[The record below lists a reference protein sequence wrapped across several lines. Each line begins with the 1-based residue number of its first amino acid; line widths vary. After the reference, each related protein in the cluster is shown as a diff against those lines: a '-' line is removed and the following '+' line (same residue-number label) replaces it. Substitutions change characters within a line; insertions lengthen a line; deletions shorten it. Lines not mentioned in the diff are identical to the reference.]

1 MTRIIS
7 LTALV
12 AALAAS
18 SAARP
23 APNTHAVHE
32 KRGAVSSRWSNPLR
46 VRSDADVHV
55 KIGLK
60 QNNLHR
66 GHDLLMD
73 VSHPSSPNYG
83 NFYTED
89 EITEMFAPTDESVNA
104 VKQWLI
110 SSGIHDVRITHSDN
124 KGWLAFIASGDELES
139 LLHAD
144 FYEYEDSETGDLNLA
159 TEKYHVPK
167 HIQDH
172 VDYITP
178 GIRFPFLRDPE
189 LAKSKSKRSTSRNV
203 YNTFQ
208 SRPAPVRIHAG
219 LNATGCDQA
228 VTPDCVAALYQI
240 PKRTDTPSP
249 NNSLGIFEEG
259 DFYTQ
264 ADLDQFFTKF
274 SSYKIPNG
282 TAPIPAF
289 IDGAKA
295 PADVAGGE
303 SNLDFQLAYP
313 IIYPQN
319 ITLYQTDD
327 SYYAEGYSQGF
338 FNTFLD
344 AIDGSYCTSCYAGE
358 CGNSPIDPVYPDTN
372 STSGY
377 KGKLMCGTYK
387 PTNVISVSYGGAED
401 AVPQSYYERQ
411 CHEFMKLGLRGVSV
425 FFSSGDSGV
434 ASRSGCLGND
444 STIFN
449 PGWPASCPYI
459 TSVGATKIPANRSV
473 SDPEVAANDPAGHP
487 YSSAYATGGGFSN
500 IFGIPDYQAD
510 AVANYFKNH
519 NPSYPY
525 YNGSILGE
533 NGGIYNRSGR
543 GYPDVSANGDN
554 IAVVVNGESSLSGG
568 TSASSP
574 IFASIINR
582 IIDERIA
589 AGKPGPLGFLN
600 PILYQNPDAF
610 NDITEG
616 TNSGCG
622 TKGFS
627 TAPGWDPVTGLG
639 TPNYPKLR
647 DVLLKV

>member
-23 APNTHAVHE
+23 SPHTHVVHE
-32 KRGAVSSRWSNPLR
+32 KRGAISARWGDAMR
-46 VRSDADVHV
+46 VRPDADMHV
-55 KIGLK
+55 KIGLS
-60 QNNLHR
+60 QSNLHR
-66 GHDLLMD
+66 GHDMLMD
-73 VSHPSSPNYG
+73 VSDPSSENYG
-83 NFYTED
+83 KFWTED
-89 EITEMFAPTDESVNA
+89 EVHDMFAPSDESVSA
-104 VKQWLI
+104 VKHWLA
-110 SSGIHDVRITHSDN
+110 SSGIHEIRITHSDN
-124 KGWLAFIASGDELES
+124 KGWLAFIASGNELEN
-139 LLHAD
+139 LLHTD
-144 FYEYEDSETGDLNLA
+144 FYEYVDSETGDKAIA
-159 TEKYHVPK
+159 TEQYHVPK
-167 HIQDH
+167 HIQEH
-172 VDYITP
+172 IDYINP
-178 GIRFPFLRDPE
+178 GIRLPYLRKRGAE
-189 LAKSKSKRSTSRNV
+189 ARSKRSSISKIYKPPQT
-203 YNTFQ
+203 
-208 SRPAPVRIHAG
+208 RPAPKFGPMSA
-219 LNATGCDQA
+219 NTTGCDKLI
-228 VTPDCVAALYQI
+228 TPDCVAALYNI
-240 PKRTDTPSP
+240 PPVSVTPSP

-259 DFYTQ
+259 DYYAQ
-264 ADLDQFFTKF
+264 SDLDSFFTRF
-274 SSYKIPNG
+274 PSYKIPNG
-282 TAPIPAF
+282 TAPTPAF

-295 PADVAGGE
+295 PQQYAGGE
-303 SNLDFQLAYP
+303 SNLDFMLAYP

-319 ITLYQTDD
+319 ITLFQTDD
-327 SYYAEGYSQGF
+327 SYYAAGYSEGF

-358 CGNSPIDPVYPDTN
+358 CGNDPKDPVYPDTN

-401 AVPQSYYERQ
+401 AVPQYYYERQ
-411 CHEFMKLGLRGVSV
+411 CNEFMKLGLRGVSI

-434 ASRSGCLGND
+434 ASRNGCLGN

-459 TSVGATKIPANRSV
+459 TSVGATKLPENRTV
-473 SDPEVAANDPAGHP
+473 TDPEVAANDPAGHP

-510 AVANYFKNH
+510 AVANYFEKH
-519 NPSYPY
+519 NPPYPY
-525 YNGSILGE
+525 YNGSKLGE
-533 NGGIYNRSGR
+533 NGGLYNRSGR

-554 IAVVVNGESSLSGG
+554 IAVYVNGESSFSGG

-574 IFASIINR
+574 IFASIVNR

-589 AGKPGPLGFLN
+589 AGKSGPLGFLN
-600 PILYQNPDAF
+600 PILYKNADAF

-622 TKGFS
+622 TDGFS

-639 TPNYPKLR
+639 TPNYPKLKE
-647 DVLLKV
+647 VLLNA